1 MIVFKFC
8 IGLIRKTH
16 LNVYGKVFS
25 FRCLVLLNK
34 TYYLEIPYLKKK
46 SNLFSRFCRLIKNK
60 IFLLLTLHKHDC
72 NYIL

>member
-8 IGLIRKTH
+8 IGFMRKTH

-34 TYYLEIPYLKKK
+34 TYYLEIPYLKKIK
-46 SNLFSRFCRLIKNK
+46 SVFTILPLIKNK
-60 IFLLLTLHKHDC
+60 ISLLLTLYKHDC